1 MPLPLGRKHP
11 ESMYKILLVD
21 DTAFDRLLI
30 SSLLKEAGRF
40 EVTEAVDGRQA
51 LEFLQSQ
58 TFDLLLSD
66 LMMPDI
72 CGIELISKIDRDL
85 PSIVMTA
92 FGSEAAAMQAMQ
104 AGAYSYVSKTR
115 AQSDL
120 VKEID
125 SVLNSA
131 RQKKRQAD
139 LMDCV
144 TQQRVTLE
152 IRNDIEQIGTTI
164 DYIEQLINSMNL
176 FYGAQPMHLRL
187 CLEEALSNAVIHGNL
202 EVSSKLRDRDDDSY
216 QQLIKQRSQS
226 VPYRNRRVTV
236 EIDLNRY
243 RAEFVI
249 RDEGPGFDISSLP
262 NPLIPANLEKPSG
275 RGITLMHA
283 FLSEVQ
289 YNDWGNEVRLVM
301 KTPARC
307 AGSATRSVVSEQLQH
322 FEDEQTDE
330 NREPQKH
337 NTSVH

>member
-1 MPLPLGRKHP
+1 MPTLVGQKHP
-11 ESMYKILLVD
+11 RTMKKILLVD

-40 EVTEAVDGRQA
+40 DVTEAVDGTQA
-51 LEFLQSQ
+51 LELLESG

-72 CGIELISKIDRDL
+72 CGIELISQLDQDL
-85 PSIVMTA
+85 PSIVLTA

-104 AGAYSYVSKTR
+104 AGAYSYVTKTR

-120 VKEID
+120 IKEID
-125 SVLNSA
+125 SVLHSA
-131 RQKKRQAD
+131 SQKRRQAD

-144 TQQRVTLE
+144 TQHRVTLE
-152 IRNDIEQIGTTI
+152 IKSDIEQICTTI

-176 FYGAQPMHLRL
+176 FCGPQPMHLRL

-202 EVSSKLRDRDDDSY
+202 EVSSELRDRDDDSY
-216 QQLIKQRSQS
+216 QQLIKQRSRS
-226 VPYRNRRVTV
+226 VPYCNRRVTV
-236 EIDLNRY
+236 VIDLNRY

-249 RDEGPGFDISSLP
+249 RDEGPGFDVSSLP
-262 NPLIPANLEKPSG
+262 DPLNPANLEKPSG

-283 FLSEVQ
+283 FLDEVQ

-301 KTPARC
+301 KTPGRC
-307 AGSATRSVVSEQLQH
+307 ARAPHPETVEHQEPNLHKAEQPH
-322 FEDEQTDE
+322 IASDF
-330 NREPQKH
+330 
-337 NTSVH
+337 

>member
-1 MPLPLGRKHP
+1 MN
-11 ESMYKILLVD
+11 KILLVD

-30 SSLLKEAGRF
+30 STLLKETGRF
-40 EVTEAVDGRQA
+40 EVTEAVDGKQA
-51 LEFLQSQ
+51 LQFLQAH

-72 CGIELISKIDRDL
+72 CGTELIRQIDQDL

-115 AQSDL
+115 AQEDL

-125 SVLNSA
+125 SVLKSA
-131 RQKKRQAD
+131 RQKQRQED

-152 IRNDIEQIGTTI
+152 IRNDIEQICTTI
-164 DYIEQLINSMNL
+164 EYIEQLINSMNL
-176 FYGAQPMHLRL
+176 FCGAQPMHLRL
-187 CLEEALSNAVIHGNL
+187 CLEEALSNAIIHGNL
-202 EVSSKLRDRDDDSY
+202 EVSSELRDRDDDSY

-249 RDEGPGFDISSLP
+249 RDEGPGFDVSSLP
-262 NPLIPANLEKPSG
+262 DPLIPENLQKPSG

-307 AGSATRSVVSEQLQH
+307 TGQSSRSLVTEDLQGFEQ
-322 FEDEQTDE
+322 
-330 NREPQKH
+330 
-337 NTSVH
+337 

>member
-1 MPLPLGRKHP
+1 M
-11 ESMYKILLVD
+11 SVYKILLVD

-30 SSLLKEAGRF
+30 SSLLKKSGRF
-40 EVTEAVDGRQA
+40 EVLEAVDGKQA
-51 LEFLQSQ
+51 LELLQTQ
-58 TFDLLLSD
+58 PFDLLLSD
-66 LMMPDI
+66 LMMPDMS
-72 CGIELISKIDRDL
+72 GIELIRQTDQDL

-92 FGSEAAAMQAMQ
+92 FGSEAAAMEAMQ

-115 AQSDL
+115 ARDDL

-125 SVLNSA
+125 SVLHSA
-131 RQKKRQAD
+131 RQKQQQAD

-144 TQQRVTLE
+144 TQQQVTLE
-152 IRNDIEQIGTTI
+152 IRNDIEQIHTTI

-176 FYGAQPMHLRL
+176 FCGAQPMHLRL
-187 CLEEALSNAVIHGNL
+187 CLEEALSNAIIHGNL
-202 EVSSKLRDRDDDSY
+202 EVSSELRDRDDDSY
-216 QQLIKQRSQS
+216 QQLIKERNRS

-262 NPLIPANLEKPSG
+262 DPLIPANLQKPSG

-307 AGSATRSVVSEQLQH
+307 ATSITQSIAEDQLPNLPDLQSH
-322 FEDEQTDE
+322 QILGQQQT
-330 NREPQKH
+330 
-337 NTSVH
+337 TGVHSS

>member
-1 MPLPLGRKHP
+1 MH
-11 ESMYKILLVD
+11 KILLVD

-40 EVTEAVDGRQA
+40 EVTEAIDGGQA
-51 LEFLQSQ
+51 IDFLQSQ
-58 TFDLLLSD
+58 TFDLLLAD

-72 CGIELISKIDRDL
+72 DGTELIRRTDQDL

-115 AQSDL
+115 AQEDL
-120 VKEID
+120 IKEID

-131 RQKKRQAD
+131 RQKRRQAD

-164 DYIEQLINSMNL
+164 EYIEQLINSMNL
-176 FYGAQPMHLRL
+176 FCGPQPMHLRL
-187 CLEEALSNAVIHGNL
+187 CLEEALSNAIIHGNL
-202 EVSSKLRDRDDDSY
+202 EVSSELRDRDDDSY

-249 RDEGPGFDISSLP
+249 RDEGPGFDVSSLP
-262 NPLIPANLEKPSG
+262 DPLIPANLQKPSG

-307 AGSATRSVVSEQLQH
+307 TSSGSKSGDD
-322 FEDEQTDE
+322 EDMRNLDQQ
-330 NREPQKH
+330 PQGQI
-337 NTSVH
+337 NS